1 MNDQATPRRISVFDT
16 TLRDGEQAPG
26 NAMTPDQKLELALLI
41 AGLGVDTIE
50 AGFPASSPSDFEATR
65 LISQELAGTRFATF
79 SRTTR
84 RDVAL
89 AVEAGGV
96 DNHQVQMVAT
106 GSQIHLTHKRGIS
119 RHAAVQEVV
128 DTVRFAASL
137 GVTDIA
143 VGIEDASRGAD
154 DLLRAL
160 TESAVDAGATC
171 IILADTTGCHT
182 PDEFGALIGKIRRWA
197 PEPVK
202 VSTHC
207 HNDFGLATANTL
219 AGLAAG
225 ADEVQV
231 ALGGIGERA
240 GNTSLEEVAAV
251 LAYKSEILGLTTDIR
266 LDTMYPAYQRLREI
280 IRLEEPRNK
289 PIFGKYVFGTAAGIH
304 QQGMLSDPSTYEY
317 VEPAR
322 FGRERSLLIGRHS
335 GRTVLRHLLEQL
347 SVQVG
352 EDELDELYRVHIA
365 ERAQGDC
372 EDLSVVRERLAR
384 DLGERANGGAL
395 TTVGAGR

>member
-1 MNDQATPRRISVFDT
+1 MNQHAAPRRISVFDT

-26 NAMTPDQKLELALLI
+26 NAMSPEQKLELAQLI

-65 LISQELAGTRFATF
+65 LIARHLTGTRFATF

-84 RDVAL
+84 RDVET
-89 AVEAGGV
+89 AVEAGGT

-106 GSQIHLTHKRGIS
+106 GSQIHLTHKRGIT
-119 RHAAVQEVV
+119 RHAAVREVV
-128 DTVRFAASL
+128 DTVEYAVSL

-143 VGIEDASRGAD
+143 VGIEDASRGED

-160 TESAVDAGATC
+160 TEAAVEAGATC

-182 PDEFGALIGKIRRWA
+182 PEEFGTLIGKIRRWA
-197 PEPVK
+197 PRPVK

-225 ADEVQV
+225 ADEIQV

-251 LAYKSEILGLTTDIR
+251 LAYKSELLGMTTGVR
-266 LDTMYPAYQRLREI
+266 LEAMYAVYNRLREI

-304 QQGMLSDPSTYEY
+304 QQGMLADPSTYEY

-322 FGRERSLLIGRHS
+322 FGRQRSLLIGRHS
-335 GRTVLRHLLEQL
+335 GRAVLRHLIEQL
-347 SVQVG
+347 DVTVD
-352 EDELDELYRVHIA
+352 EAELDELYRVHIA
-365 ERAQGDC
+365 EREQGDC
-372 EDLSVVRERLAR
+372 EDLPVVRERLASE
-384 DLGERANGGAL
+384 LGIRRAVA
-395 TTVGAGR
+395 AAR